1 MGRLILQRSILGVLT
16 LLAASALIFIG
27 TEILPGDL
35 ASAILQN
42 QATPETL
49 AKLRLDLGLDK
60 PAIVRYVEWLF
71 GALRGD
77 FGHSLANGRDV
88 LEEIAP
94 RFANT
99 MFLAAYAAVV
109 AVPLAVGLGL
119 AAAIRQGGVFDRTV
133 NVLTLMTISVPEYF
147 LAYLLIKYVAV
158 DLGWFPSLA
167 NVSSDTPF
175 LDRLYYAFLPML
187 TLVLVI
193 VAHMMR
199 MTRASVLAVMASP
212 YIEMAILKGLTK
224 TRIVLRHALP
234 NALAP
239 IISVDRA
246 EPRLSHR
253 RRGRGRDRV
262 RLSRPRATDGRRGL
276 QARRSRRAGLR
287 PHLRGDVHPPQHG
300 RRHPLDPVQSAPAA
314 AALRVRRCASSDTSS
329 ASRAQIGLAIVA
341 LNLVVAMFAP
351 LIAPYDQ
358 TAVLGDAWADPDAQH
373 WLGLDNLGRD
383 LLSRLIYGARMSIGL
398 SLVITA
404 LSFFIGIVTGFAAAV
419 AGGWVDQA
427 LSRLVDLLLSM
438 PTLIFAFV
446 ILSVLGSGL
455 PVLIVT
461 IAVLDSTKVF
471 RLARS
476 VAVGLVSLEFVEA
489 ARLRGEGWWW
499 IITREILPN
508 AIPPLTAE
516 FGLRFC
522 FTFLFIAALSFLGLG
537 VQPPAADW
545 GSMVKDYRDMINF
558 GSAAPIYPA
567 AAIAVLTIGVNFV
580 VDWMLSIHSRGQGEG
595 A

>member
-1 MGRLILQRSILGVLT
+1 MGRLILHRSILGVLT

-60 PAIVRYVEWLF
+60 PAIVRYVEWLV

-119 AAAIRQGGVFDRTV
+119 AAAIRQGGIFDRTV
-133 NVLTLMTISVPEYF
+133 NLVTLMTISVPEYF

-167 NVSSDTPF
+167 NVSSDTSF
-175 LDRLYYAFLPML
+175 TDRLYYAFLPML

-239 IISVDRA
+239 IISV
-246 EPRLSHR
+246 
-253 RRGRGRDRV
+253 
-262 RLSRPRATDGRRGL
+262 
-276 QARRSRRAGLR
+276 
-287 PHLRGDVHPPQHG
+287 
-300 RRHPLDPVQSAPAA
+300 
-314 AALRVRRCASSDTSS
+314 
-329 ASRAQIGLAIVA
+329 VA
-341 LNLVVAMFAP
+341 LNLAYLIVGVVVVETVFVYP
-351 LIAPYDQ
+351 G
-358 TAVLGDAWADPDAQH
+358 LGQ
-373 WLGLDNLGRD
+373 L
-383 LLSRLIYGARMSIGL
+383 M
-398 SLVITA
+398 
-404 LSFFIGIVTGFAAAV
+404 
-419 AGGWVDQA
+419 VDEVSKHDVPVVQA
-427 LSRLVDLLLSM
+427 CG
-438 PTLIFAFV
+438 LIFAATFIV
-446 ILSVLGSGL
+446 LNMVADILSILSN
-455 PVLIVT
+455 P
-461 IAVLDSTKVF
+461 
-471 RLARS
+471 
-476 VAVGLVSLEFVEA
+476 
-489 ARLRGEGWWW
+489 RLR
-499 IITREILPN
+499 
-508 AIPPLTAE
+508 
-516 FGLRFC
+516 
-522 FTFLFIAALSFLGLG
+522 
-537 VQPPAADW
+537 QP
-545 GSMVKDYRDMINF
+545 R
-558 GSAAPIYPA
+558 
-567 AAIAVLTIGVNFV
+567 
-580 VDWMLSIHSRGQGEG
+580 
-595 A
+595 